1 LGRLFLR
8 YARALA
14 ISIIAMLSFVSLVTA
29 APAIPL
35 KVVHDTFHKAL
46 RDGDASPLDQLLA
59 AQLVWKDSEGHAW
72 NKSDLLAQLLAAK
85 LRDLDL
91 QADLES
97 HTEYGLAAVA
107 SGGSRYR
114 TATAVKPSEVRYTL
128 TLVEIGRVW
137 KVVAYQCPTPPSPC
151 RLFSCG

>member
-8 YARALA
+8 HARALA
-14 ISIIAMLSFVSLVTA
+14 ISITAMLSFVSLVTA

-35 KVVHDTFHKAL
+35 KVVHDTLHKAL
-46 RDGDASPLDQLLA
+46 RD
-59 AQLVWKDSEGHAW
+59 
-72 NKSDLLAQLLAAK
+72 
-85 LRDLDL
+85 RDL

-107 SGGSRYR
+107 SGGSRYC
-114 TATAVKPSEVRYTL
+114 TAAAVKPSEVRYTL

-137 KVVAYQCPTPPSPC
+137 KVVVAYHISIMPNSAQPLPVILMWMTLPFRTPKTSRVSGRSTTSSARQP
-151 RLFSCG
+151 R